1 MKAVM
6 DTLRL
11 KDHSDLLADN
21 IKTEELDE
29 IESDIED
36 VEGMT
41 SEPLEIDGL
50 IDNKNEIKCCIPDCG
65 YSYKE
70 DDFIPGKILNFSCM
84 S

>member
-1 MKAVM
+1 M
-6 DTLRL
+6 
-11 KDHSDLLADN
+11 
-21 IKTEELDE
+21 
-29 IESDIED
+29 ESDIED

-41 SEPLEIDGL
+41 SKPLEIDGL